1 MLVKL
6 FHCCHWGKDTWAMM
20 LKESSP
26 EDATGENRTHPSNDV
41 RATGHNELVLAQ
53 LLIHYAVKLQLV
65 RSRATIIQSTE
76 YCPIDFQNCFNMH
89 HMTVFGNR
97 LFEKAKCI
105 K

>member
-1 MLVKL
+1 
-6 FHCCHWGKDTWAMM
+6 MM

-41 RATGHNELVLAQ
+41 RATGHKELVQAQ
-53 LLIHYAVKLQLV
+53 LLLHYAVKLQLV
-65 RSRATIIQSTE
+65 RSRATVIQSTE
-76 YCPIDFQNCFNMH
+76 YCPIYFQNCFYIH
-89 HMTVFGNR
+89 HMAEFGNS